1 MTGLIRYLGIVLIAF
16 IMSGC
21 GSIDRLNPD
30 DVTAFGQIDI
40 ITGSSRSDQIFR
52 QNLNLLLAR
61 HPKGDIRYRLTSS
74 LSHSQSETS
83 TTVSL
88 SYSLYDQMIGD
99 VIISENLSL
108 NATFGAV
115 SSLYGQD
122 IAATQAQERLAKQ
135 LSEQVYL
142 ELLAYF
148 TNLDQSGD

>member
-1 MTGLIRYLGIVLIAF
+1 ME
-16 IMSGC
+16 
-21 GSIDRLNPD
+21 RLNPD
-30 DVTAFGQIDI
+30 DVKALGQIDI
-40 ITGSSRSDQIFR
+40 TTASERSDQIFR

-61 HPKGDIRYRLTSS
+61 HPKDEIRYRLTSS
-74 LSHSQSETS
+74 ISQSQSDTS
-83 TTVSL
+83 TTVRL
-88 SYSLYDQMIGD
+88 TYVLYDQNTGEA
-99 VIISENLSL
+99 IISKSLSL

-148 TNLDQSGD
+148 TNRDVLGE